1 MTTQVTVA
9 IIAAAV
15 SFAAMLFTFFTAK
28 KSKSMLAE
36 VEDRAKRSELI
47 RAQALKSIEEILS
60 NLTDIYFAIGNL
72 RFLLKQHGDS
82 VPTTELLELMAKIAD
97 ARGKLNR
104 VRFIS
109 APYLKHELTEEVDV
123 ILQHTTSLNFTDLQD
138 LEESVLMCMNDI
150 SAHAKQTY
158 LF

>member
-9 IIAAAV
+9 VIAAAV

-28 KSKSMLAE
+28 KSKSILLE

-72 RFLLKQHGDS
+72 KFLLKQHGDS
-82 VPTTELLELMAKIAD
+82 VPTTELLELTAKIAG

-109 APYLKHELTEEVDV
+109 APYLKHQLTEEVDV
-123 ILQHTTSLNFTDLQD
+123 ILLHTTSLNFTELQD
-138 LEESVLMCMNDI
+138 LEQSVLMCMNDI